1 MNHKRHPLDIKWFNG
16 SKTSWATASGE
27 EVSRNMMGAGRRN
40 DLSWLVIPKQMET
53 AALDKKK
60 QRMEIL
66 KYMVMVCDGSSA
78 RIGSKGETW
87 CI

>member
-1 MNHKRHPLDIKWFNG
+1 
-16 SKTSWATASGE
+16 
-27 EVSRNMMGAGRRN
+27 MMGAGRRN
-40 DLSWLVIPKQMET
+40 DLSRLVIPKQMET

-78 RIGSKGETW
+78 RIGSKGET
-87 CI
+87 

>member
-1 MNHKRHPLDIKWFNG
+1 
-16 SKTSWATASGE
+16 
-27 EVSRNMMGAGRRN
+27 MMGAGRRN

-78 RIGSKGETW
+78 RIGSKGET
-87 CI
+87 